1 MLTSPPLQIMV
12 RPDQCTAF
20 YTQNGYSSIYSSPM
34 DPIKPVT
41 VDYTYH
47 NFRFASAFTIDTVR
61 DRAWWMQQY
70 DNPHSA
76 GDNGYALQLMSADL
90 DDLNGWTTAL
100 TSICNTH
107 AGQLIVDPKSGDIVF
122 QS

>member
-1 MLTSPPLQIMV
+1 MLTSYAPSAPLQIMV

-34 DPIKPVT
+34 DPIKP
-41 VDYTYH
+41 
-47 NFRFASAFTIDTVR
+47 IDTVR

-90 DDLNGWTTAL
+90 DDLNGRTTAL